1 VHNRPLSPL
10 PIDAHVGDICARV
23 ASRRALVLSAA
34 PGAGKTTRVPPA
46 LTDAGSVIL
55 LQPRRVAA
63 RAVARRIADERR
75 WVLGREIGWQIRFER
90 RFSRDTRLLVVT
102 EGILTARLQQDP
114 LLSEFATIILDE
126 FHERSVHADLG
137 LALAR
142 QAWLARDDLR
152 IVVMSATLDVAPVA
166 RFLGDCPVV
175 RVPGEPHPLAVE
187 YAPGESVRD
196 AVAGLLPRTTGQ
208 LLCFLAGVGEI
219 ERTRASL
226 APVAASFGLEVV
238 PLHGSLS
245 SDAQDDAIREV
256 AERRVI
262 LATNIAETSLT
273 VPGVSVV
280 VDTGQVKVARYDAER
295 GVDSLS
301 LERVTQDSADQR
313 AGRAART
320 GPGIARRL
328 WDSRDRLRAHREPEI
343 ARVDLAGP
351 LLDVLGWGGNP
362 ESFEWFE
369 APPPRRVEAAR
380 RVLERLG
387 AVERTGTSLRVT
399 ALGRLLQRIPLHP
412 RLARILLDGRAAPQV
427 TAACALL
434 AEPLSLG
441 PNAVTTTCDLLP
453 SIDRFDRQPYHTR
466 QVAEELRRIA
476 GAALEGD
483 LAAAATEY
491 ELRHA
496 LFTAYADRL
505 AKRRSGTS
513 DRLMLATGH
522 GATLTRESGVRDGD
536 YLVALDVVAGER
548 EGIAESRI
556 RAASR
561 VEPEWIAPTS
571 TTREHR
577 LDPEGGRVRAWRVV
591 RFEEIV
597 LSETPEATDPATA
610 AALLR
615 DAWLQREPDAR
626 TAHLLRRLRFA
637 RLDVDLPA
645 LVHGAAAHVE
655 SLDEIDLEAHLPF
668 ETKRALADRAPLL
681 LAVPSG
687 RSTALDYG
695 EDGSVAASVKL
706 QELFGLA
713 ESPAIGPDRVP
724 VTFHLLAPNGR
735 PVQTTRDLR
744 SFWQR
749 TYPEVRKE
757 LRGRYPRHP
766 WPEDPW
772 TAQPTHRAKPRPR

>member
-1 VHNRPLSPL
+1 
-10 PIDAHVGDICARV
+10 
-23 ASRRALVLSAA
+23 LSAA

-46 LTDAGSVIL
+46 LIDAGSVIL

-63 RAVARRIADERR
+63 RAVARRIAEERG
-75 WVLGREIGWQIRFER
+75 WTLGREIGWQIRFEK

-114 LLSEFATIILDE
+114 LLSEFATIVLDE
-126 FHERSVHADLG
+126 FHERSIHADLG

-142 QAWLARDDLR
+142 QAWLARGDLR
-152 IVVMSATLDVAPVA
+152 IVVMSATLDVEPIA
-166 RFLGDCPVV
+166 RFLDDCPVV
-175 RVPGEPHPLAVE
+175 SVAGEPYPLAIE
-187 YAPGESVRD
+187 YAPGESLRD
-196 AVAGLLPRTTGQ
+196 AVAALVPRTTGQ
-208 LLCFLAGVGEI
+208 LLCFLPGAGEI
-219 ERTRASL
+219 ERARADL
-226 APVAASFGLEVV
+226 APVASAFGLEVV

-245 SDAQDDAIREV
+245 ADAQDDAIRAV
-256 AERRVI
+256 TERRII

-280 VDTGQVKVARYDAER
+280 IDTGQVKVARYDGER

-320 GPGIARRL
+320 SPGIARRL
-328 WDSRDRLRAHREPEI
+328 WDSRDRLRPHREPEI
-343 ARVDLAGP
+343 SRVDLAGP
-351 LLDVLGWGGNP
+351 LLDVLGWGSQAG
-362 ESFEWFE
+362 SFEWFE
-369 APPPRRVEAAR
+369 APPPRRIEAAR

-387 AVERTGTSLRVT
+387 AIETRGTSSRVT

-412 RLARILLDGRAAPQV
+412 RLARILVDGRAAAQIA
-427 TAACALL
+427 AACALL
-434 AEPLSLG
+434 AEPLSLE

-453 SIDRFDRQPYHTR
+453 LIDRFDRQPFHTR
-466 QVAEELRRIA
+466 QVADELRRIA
-476 GAALEGD
+476 GAALEGEV
-483 LAAAATEY
+483 AAAASEE

-505 AKRRSGTS
+505 AKRRGGTT
-513 DRLMLATGH
+513 DRLTLATGH

-536 YLVALDVVAGER
+536 YLVALDVIAGER
-548 EGIAESRI
+548 DGIAESRI

-561 VEPEWIAPTS
+561 VEPEWITPTS
-571 TTREHR
+571 IASEHR
-577 LDPEGGRVRAWRVV
+577 LDPETGRVRAWRVV
-591 RFEEIV
+591 RFDEIV
-597 LSETPEATDPATA
+597 LSETPGPIDPVVA

-626 TAHLLRRLRFA
+626 TVQLLRRLRFA
-637 RLDVDLPA
+637 RLDVDVPA
-645 LVHGAAAHVE
+645 LVQVAAAQVE
-655 SLDEIDLEAHLPF
+655 RLNEIDLESHVPF
-668 ETKRALADRAPLL
+668 ETRRALAERAPATLV
-681 LAVPSG
+681 VPSG
-687 RSTALDYG
+687 RSTALDYAQ
-695 EDGSVAASVKL
+695 DGSVAASVKL

-713 ESPAIGPDRVP
+713 ESPTIGPDRIP

-757 LRGRYPRHP
+757 LRGRYPKHP
-766 WPEDPW
+766 WPDDPW
-772 TAQPTHRAKPRPR
+772 TAHPTRRTKPRTR